1 MSASFPSGGGSS
13 TPTVIKDGHTF
24 RVKAETQVLY
34 AEPIELEGD
43 AVIQIDGAL
52 IEVD

>member
-1 MSASFPSGGGSS
+1 MSASFPSGGGGS
-13 TPTVIKDGHTF
+13 TPTVIKDGH
-24 RVKAETQVLY
+24 RLLVKADTQLLY
-34 AEPIELEGD
+34 AEPIQLEGD